1 VTFLNRGNVM
11 VYQHKKVLI
20 VVKTYP
26 TPARKGVEVSCTAGI
41 TEDGKLIR
49 LFPLPFRSLR
59 NEKQFKKY
67 QWIEVA
73 VTKASD
79 PRPDSWVVDLESI
92 KVLGDPL
99 PTSDSWQARKNIV
112 LSLLSPS
119 LCHLVRNR
127 EKTGATLGIFKPKE
141 IKGLI
146 IEPEELAT
154 WTERELNI
162 LSQESMFDRKP
173 PNLLEKIPYKFIYS
187 FTCDDSDCREHR
199 LSVVDWE
206 VAQSYRSWRKCYGNQ
221 WEQPFRQRFE
231 TQMIHKYD
239 THFYV
244 GTLRAHPDRWIIIGL
259 FYPPRSTWNISS
271 GGVK

>member
-1 VTFLNRGNVM
+1 M
-11 VYQHKKVLI
+11 AYQHKKVLI

-26 TPARKGVEVSCTAGI
+26 TPARKGVEVSCTVGI
-41 TEDGKLIR
+41 TEDGQWIR
-49 LFPLPFRSLR
+49 LFPLPFRFLR
-59 NEKQFKKY
+59 SEKQFKKY

-79 PRPDSWVVDLESI
+79 PRPDSWVVDLDSI

-99 PTSDSWQARKNIV
+99 PTSDGWQARKVIA
-112 LSLLSPS
+112 LPLLAPS
-119 LCHLVRNR
+119 LCHLVRTR
-127 EKTGATLGIFKPKE
+127 EKTGATLGIFKPEE

-146 IEPEELAT
+146 IEPEEPAT

-173 PNLLEKIPYKFIYS
+173 PKLLEKIPYKFIYS
-187 FTCDDSDCREHR
+187 FTCDDPDCRGHR

-206 VAQSYRSWRKCYGNQ
+206 VAQAYRSWRKCYGNQ
-221 WEQPFRQRFE
+221 WEQPFRRRFE
-231 TQMIHKYD
+231 TEMIHKCD

-259 FYPPRSTWNISS
+259 FYPPRSAWSKSS
-271 GGVK
+271 GGMKWARTEVIG